1 MIRRHPL
8 RPGDELPISR
18 LEDLAASLDELSGRL
33 RRLVARGVRL
43 RFEGRLGP
51 LSDIEAQAL
60 TQGILMA
67 ADFQARVTAAQLQA
81 QVVWAQ
87 EAGFFRTGR
96 PRTLSSQRVAELR
109 AAGLGATAIAN
120 RLGVARTSI
129 YRKLKEIEAPET
141 RRLKSFG
148 RRLDVPEQVAR
159 LVRKNA
165 GT

>member
-1 MIRRHPL
+1 MTRHRPL

-18 LEDLAASLDELSGRL
+18 LEDLAASLEELGGRL

-60 TQGILMA
+60 IQGILMA
-67 ADFQARVTAAQLQA
+67 ADFQAQATAAQLKT
-81 QVVWAQ
+81 QVVRAR
-87 EAGFFRTGR
+87 EAGLFRSGR

-120 RLGVARTSI
+120 RLGVARSSI
-129 YRKLKEIEAPET
+129 YRKLREIEAPET
-141 RRLKSFG
+141 RRLKPQADASATE
-148 RRLDVPEQVAR
+148 RPAPNTV
-159 LVRKNA
+159 
-165 GT
+165 